1 MTDCTVTMR
10 ARRLSRREGRATTKT
25 TTTATAGARKDLA
38 GGKRRNENRRT
49 DTHTRS
55 CRTDGHWINKGQ

>member
-1 MTDCTVTMR
+1 MHVRMR
-10 ARRLSRREGRATTKT
+10 APRRGEGRGRGGTAAAATK

-49 DTHTRS
+49 GAHGRAG
-55 CRTDGHWINKGQ
+55 RTDTG